1 MTDLKEREEK
11 ALTSVKLGQWVLG
24 CHHLLFE
31 CMFLIN
37 KVKKKGVYCEMKK
50 VSEDLFMI

>member
-1 MTDLKEREEK
+1 MADLKEREEK

-31 CMFLIN
+31 CMFFN
-37 KVKKKGVYCEMKK
+37 
-50 VSEDLFMI
+50 